1 MNKYPETVKQKALTY
16 YESGINAKE
25 IAETLS
31 ISKSTVYKWIKEWS
45 NTVPNNLIAYLK
57 RLENKVKRLERIVE
71 ILQSVNCTANSPLS
85 EKLAALEQLQGK
97 YSVHMLCEALKVP
110 RGTFYNF
117 ILRNKRNNTW
127 YSKRQEELRI
137 KIQEIY
143 DESKQIFGAAKIT
156 AVLKEQGN
164 RVSEKMVR
172 NLMGDMGLISIRQDA
187 KSIYDREQRKLK
199 NHLNRQFNVSGPDEV
214 WVSDVTYFR
223 WNEKISIF
231 AQLLIY
237 MHERS

>member
-1 MNKYPETVKQKALTY
+1 MNKYPETVKQEALTY

-31 ISKSTVYKWIKEWS
+31 ISKSTVYKWIKKWS

-71 ILQSVNCTANSPLS
+71 ILQIVNCTANSPLS

-137 KIQEIY
+137 KIQEFMT
-143 DESKQIFGAAKIT
+143 KA
-156 AVLKEQGN
+156 N
-164 RVSEKMVR
+164 RFSALPR
-172 NLMGDMGLISIRQDA
+172 LQP
-187 KSIYDREQRKLK
+187 
-199 NHLNRQFNVSGPDEV
+199 F
-214 WVSDVTYFR
+214 
-223 WNEKISIF
+223 
-231 AQLLIY
+231 
-237 MHERS
+237 